1 MSYKLKKNVL
11 ITIAEYIIANKDK
24 LTDNELINN
33 FYEMLMN
40 SIDETKHDSNSDED
54 FIDDYIEIKS
64 DDET

>member
-33 FYEMLMN
+33 FYEMLMI
-40 SIDETKHDSNSDED
+40 SIDETKYDNISDD
-54 FIDDYIEIKS
+54 DIIDDYMEIKS
-64 DDET
+64 DDEK